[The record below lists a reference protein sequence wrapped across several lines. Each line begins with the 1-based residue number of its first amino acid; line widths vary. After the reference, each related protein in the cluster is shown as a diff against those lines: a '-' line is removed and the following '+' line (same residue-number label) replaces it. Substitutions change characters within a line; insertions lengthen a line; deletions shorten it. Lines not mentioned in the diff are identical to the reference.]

1 MPRFPKSFIAGIHSF
16 ILFNS
21 WETCKSITSSL
32 ATGLRGVSGLGF
44 FFLILA
50 IFFIC
55 LLVSHG
61 SRNSDIGGDSG
72 IIIDDLVTNAEEK
85 SNIENEP

>member
-1 MPRFPKSFIAGIHSF
+1 MPRFPESFCAGFHSF

-21 WETCKSITSSL
+21 WESCKSISPSL

-50 IFFIC
+50 IYFFC

-61 SRNSDIGGDSG
+61 SRNSDMINGGDWY
-72 IIIDDLVTNAEEK
+72 T
-85 SNIENEP
+85 